1 MQKPSSDLFRQTLS
15 RFTTG
20 VCVITA
26 LTPEGTPIGIT
37 VNSFT
42 SVSLDPALVLFCLKK
57 TAARYPAFANSTR
70 YSINILSSD
79 QKELSRHFATQANTS
94 WEALS
99 HILLPDFPPFLKG
112 SLAQIAC
119 EKDAIH
125 EAGDHCLHVARVVGM
140 HFDDQK
146 QPLVFFSSQ
155 YKELSLESASLVT
168 TPLVQTLKAS

>member
-1 MQKPSSDLFRQTLS
+1 MQQPSSDLFRQTLS

-26 LTPEGTPIGIT
+26 LTPEGTPVGIT

-42 SVSLDPALVLFCLKK
+42 SVSLDPPLVLFCLKK
-57 TAARYPAFANSTR
+57 AAARYPILAQSTR
-70 YSINILSSD
+70 YSISILSQD
-79 QKELSRHFATQANTS
+79 QKELSRHFATQAKTS
-94 WEALS
+94 WDALS
-99 HILLPDFPPFLKG
+99 QTLLPDFPPFLKG

-119 EKDAIH
+119 EKETIYDG
-125 EAGDHCLHVARVVGM
+125 GDHCLHVARVVGM

-155 YKELSLESASLVT
+155 YKDLAPENALPLSS
-168 TPLVQTLKAS
+168 PLAHARKAS